1 MLRDWQAFGDLAK
14 RFAEGDVCLRVAGLA
29 GAARALAV
37 AELLHAHPRP
47 VVIVVASLADAH
59 RFAQDLKFFGAPA
72 FEFPEREPQLWKGGH
87 HREAEAERAMIVRR
101 LTAGEPIAVVVTPA
115 ALDTPLQAPGA
126 FREGTLRL
134 ATKDSLDRELLLEAL
149 EKAGYERADTVVEV
163 GQWSARGGIVDV
175 FSPMHPS
182 PARLEFDGDDI
193 ESIRLFDP
201 TTQRSTG
208 TLDELLVLPLVAV
221 PETADAGATRLLQ
234 YLPAGAPVIV
244 DAPRL
249 LDETSEDAPGR
260 RPLVEIIAG
269 RPRVELE
276 ILAAGEADVTLEALS
291 VDPYSGKFD
300 RLVDDVNRWRGEGF
314 TVRLVAADPGQAEHL
329 REILHDHDLD
339 TRVVEGLEAPDS
351 IAIVVGELSSGFAVP
366 AVGLVVLAETEI
378 FGARRRTLRRPK
390 YQRGAA
396 LTAFTDLAVGDLV
409 VHEDHGIGKYLGLRT
424 MRISDKDA
432 DFLLLEYADN
442 NQLYVPVDRLDLVSK
457 YLGADA
463 GAARLDRLGGASWQ
477 RVKESVRAALRE
489 MAEELLKLYAR
500 RSVAQGHTYQPDT
513 PWQREFEASFR
524 FEETPD
530 QLRAIK
536 DVKRDM

>member
-175 FSPMHPS
+175 FSPAQTA
-182 PARLEFDGDDI
+182 PARLEFFGDEI

-201 TTQRSTG
+201 TSQRSQA
-208 TLDELLVLPLVAV
+208 TLDELLVLPLHEDGASA
-221 PETADAGATRLLQ
+221 EAGRGLLD
-234 YLPAGAPVIV
+234 YLPPTAAVVV
-244 DAPRL
+244 DSPKL
-249 LDETSEDAPGR
+249 LDATDEDAPERPPLGQRLAGR
-260 RPLVEIIAG
+260 QRLELELVEGATGPAGLTLDTRSVTQHAGKFTQLAEEIAG
-269 RPRVELE
+269 
-276 ILAAGEADVTLEALS
+276 
-291 VDPYSGKFD
+291 
-300 RLVDDVNRWRGEGF
+300 WRREGF
-314 TVRLVAADPGQAEHL
+314 TVRLAAADDRQADHVQQIL
-329 REILHDHDLD
+329 REHGVEAIRAASIDAP
-339 TRVVEGLEAPDS
+339 EGL
-351 IAIVVGELSSGFAVP
+351 AIVVGECSSGFSIP
-366 AVGLVVLAETEI
+366 ALGLILVTETEM

-390 YQRGAA
+390 Y
-396 LTAFTDLAVGDLV
+396 
-409 VHEDHGIGKYLGLRT
+409 
-424 MRISDKDA
+424 
-432 DFLLLEYADN
+432 
-442 NQLYVPVDRLDLVSK
+442 
-457 YLGADA
+457 
-463 GAARLDRLGGASWQ
+463 
-477 RVKESVRAALRE
+477 
-489 MAEELLKLYAR
+489 
-500 RSVAQGHTYQPDT
+500 RS
-513 PWQREFEASFR
+513 
-524 FEETPD
+524 
-530 QLRAIK
+530 
-536 DVKRDM
+536 